1 MELIIKNL
9 QMNFKN
15 KVALKDVSMKLESGS
30 VIGLIGPNGAGKST
44 LLKILSTT
52 LLPSSG
58 SVSLNGINIVK
69 HPNQMRC
76 VLGYLP
82 QQVPSYPQLTAFEY
96 LEYIASLKGLPKKQ
110 VTSQIRGL
118 LERFS
123 LNTTGKRRLKD
134 FSGGMLQRVGI
145 IATLLGDPK
154 VIIVD
159 EPTVGLDPIQRVVLR
174 DVLSELAKNRIV
186 VMSTH
191 IISDVEAVSSN
202 LVMLNHG
209 RLAFQGTTDTL
220 LASAAGKV
228 WEYVVPTNQVPKNL
242 TGISSL
248 VQRSDGV
255 HIRMV
260 ADTPPSKTAKEVS
273 PNLEDASLAIL
284 EGSMKK

>member
-1 MELIIKNL
+1 
-9 QMNFKN
+9 MNFKN

-58 SVSLNGINIVK
+58 SVSLNGIDIVQ
-69 HPNQMRC
+69 HPNQMRR

-209 RLAFQGTTDTL
+209 QLAFQGTTDTL

-228 WEYVVPTNQVPKNL
+228 WEYVVPTNQAPKNL